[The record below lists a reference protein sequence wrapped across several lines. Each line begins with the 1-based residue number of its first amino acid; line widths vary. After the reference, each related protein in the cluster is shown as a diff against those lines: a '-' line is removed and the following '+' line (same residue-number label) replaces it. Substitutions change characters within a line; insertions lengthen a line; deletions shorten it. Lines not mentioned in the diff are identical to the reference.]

1 MYRNIVPSAVTQRVV
16 TAFRAK
22 LHPAREEI
30 ARHGMPVVSPIAS
43 LTPESVTRF
52 LVGGFIEVRRSW
64 MEDPRATARPSAPWC
79 WR

>member
-1 MYRNIVPSAVTQRVV
+1 
-16 TAFRAK
+16 
-22 LHPAREEI
+22 
-30 ARHGMPVVSPIAS
+30 MPVVSPIAS